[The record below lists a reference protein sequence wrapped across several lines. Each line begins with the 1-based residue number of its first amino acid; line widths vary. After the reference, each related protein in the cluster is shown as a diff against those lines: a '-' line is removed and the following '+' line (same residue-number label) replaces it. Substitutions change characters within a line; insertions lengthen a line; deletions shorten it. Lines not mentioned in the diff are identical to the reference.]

1 MAGAPRIRVL
11 TTRHGLFPSI
21 ESLNPSIKPGRWTIR
36 LELEIEWEPADP
48 VRSLALLEEGLLD
61 VCPSLRAHRCG
72 GPAAYHVR
80 SFAKGAPRAPDDPA
94 PVEPALALAHLIEH
108 VMIDT
113 VAYVTAAS
121 TVSGVTGARHESR
134 TRFDVF
140 VECRDP
146 AVGAL
151 AWHLGVAWT
160 SSLLRGDAVDR
171 RETRILDVAR
181 SIYRSGARAFE
192 AHRVAADA
200 GLRADETEDLLG
212 VLAAAGFASPAPYT
226 MNFSGQR
233 YYGVSDPEP

>member
-1 MAGAPRIRVL
+1 MAGTPRIRVL
-11 TTRHGLFPSI
+11 TIRHGLFPSI
-21 ESLNPSIKPGRWTIR
+21 GLLNPLLKPGHWAIR
-36 LELEIEWEPADP
+36 LELEIEWEPQNP
-48 VRSLALLEEGLLD
+48 LRSLALLEEGLLD

-72 GPAAYHVR
+72 GPAEYHVR
-80 SFAKGAPRAPDDPA
+80 SFAQGSPRGPDDPV

-108 VMIDT
+108 VMIDA
-113 VAYVTAAS
+113 VAHVTAAS
-121 TVSGVTGARHESR
+121 AVSGITGARRESTR
-134 TRFDVF
+134 RFDVF

-160 SSLLRGDAVDR
+160 STLLRGEVVDR

-200 GLRADETEDLLG
+200 GLRTDETEDLLG
-212 VLAAAGFASPAPYT
+212 ALAAAGFASPTRYT
-226 MNFSGQR
+226 MNFSGQQ
-233 YYGVSDPEP
+233 YYGVADPEP